1 MKRFFSI
8 IISLLLCCS
17 FLFTSAS
24 AAFENSGD
32 STSTVYGHTYK
43 YNSSIGKDDSTGVVY
58 GVTNITSTE
67 LIPVGYCGIC
77 ARLYTSTGTL
87 AASTSWHYNNYE
99 VQGVNSGFLYAPS
112 SGTYYSKGQ
121 VRFYNGDGYNTYNSK
136 ASPNMTQYNSISMSA
151 SHLQTNQTGLTYGSA
166 LLSETEPDLIL
177 AEGISGNIGYV
188 KSSDLNGPMPVT
200 AYNAIQMQPSQS
212 RAIPV
217 YESDGITVIDTFV
230 IDAATPIYSF

>member
-1 MKRFFSI
+1 MKRFFSV

-17 FLFTSAS
+17 FLFTAASAS
-24 AAFENSGD
+24 FENSGD
-32 STSTVYGHTYK
+32 SSATVYGHTYK
-43 YNSSIGKDDSTGVVY
+43 YTSSIGKEDSTGAVY

-77 ARLYTSTGTL
+77 ARLYTSTGAL
-87 AASTSWHYNNYE
+87 SRSSTWHYNDYE
-99 VQGVNSGFLYAPS
+99 VKLINSGILYAPS

-121 VRFYNGDGYNTYNSK
+121 VRFYNGDGYTTYSSK
-136 ASPNMTQYNSISMSA
+136 ASPNMTQYNSLSMST
-151 SHLQTNQTGLTYGSA
+151 SHLQINQTGLTYGSA

-188 KSSDLNGPMPVT
+188 KSSDLNGPMPAT
-200 AYNAIQMQPSQS
+200 AYNAIQMQTSQS
-212 RAIPV
+212 RVIPV

-230 IDAATPIYSF
+230 IDATTPIYS